1 MGGTSESNVAFLDG
15 LVTDADIDLFLGCVA
30 TCIGSDDEE
39 DIAEAMDLVVSD
51 FCDQE
56 AIAEMGEGVDDATRE
71 SYLQTYDDKSAQIS
85 NMGAQEQARYILASL
100 LKAGNVELPLS
111 AETAQSAVKETGW
124 FGEPLGDD
132 LEFYIES

>member
-1 MGGTSESNVAFLDG
+1 MSSASESNVAFLDD
-15 LVTDADIDLFLGCVA
+15 LVTDADIDLFLDCIA

-56 AIAEMGEGVDDATRE
+56 ALAEMGEGVDDATRE

-85 NMGAQEQARYILASL
+85 NMGAQEQARYVLASM
-100 LKAGNVELPLS
+100 LKSGKVELPLT
-111 AETAQSAVKETGW
+111 AETAQSAVRETGW
-124 FGEPLGDD
+124 FGDPPETDIALDT
-132 LEFYIES
+132 EF